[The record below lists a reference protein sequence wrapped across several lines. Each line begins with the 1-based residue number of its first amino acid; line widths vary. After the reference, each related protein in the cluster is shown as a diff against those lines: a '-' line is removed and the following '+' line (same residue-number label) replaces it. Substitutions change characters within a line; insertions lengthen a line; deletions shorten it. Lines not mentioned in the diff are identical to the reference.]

1 MDHPDKSEHED
12 SSHQRLEVG
21 THLEETKEA
30 KPPEI
35 NVRPGGDGGDQI
47 WSKSDLGV
55 VAEEDSAFGL
65 EDVSAGAPGTKT
77 DEENKGSGE
86 QDHDQPALKAA
97 ARMPQVQDDTN
108 LHRIYNAFKGLD
120 LSELERVFQCTQ
132 FPDLFVW
139 KELGGLVNVE
149 AKAEPCGPED
159 QEHDQPALKA
169 AARMPQ
175 VQDDTNLHRIY
186 NAFKGLDLSELER
199 VFQCTQFPDL
209 FVWKELGGLVNVEAK
224 AEPCGPEDQESE

>member
-1 MDHPDKSEHED
+1 MDSTMLYYEQVSLDKPSNPQLCERHSGYHSIRFICFSKLAAELLVVAERAVFQLISCRAEPQRPQTTLDMDHPDKSEHED
-12 SSHQRLEVG
+12 SSHQLLEVG
-21 THLEETKEA
+21 TYLEETKEA

-159 QEHDQPALKA
+159 QE
-169 AARMPQ
+169 
-175 VQDDTNLHRIY
+175 
-186 NAFKGLDLSELER
+186 SE
-199 VFQCTQFPDL
+199 
-209 FVWKELGGLVNVEAK
+209 
-224 AEPCGPEDQESE
+224 